1 MSKFLFFTLSLAFAM
16 PAIPC
21 TRAVYLGANNE
32 TITGRTMDWK
42 EDTGSNIWSFPRGM
56 KRDSRITGKSFEWTA
71 KYGSV
76 IAAAYDIAT
85 TDGINEKGL
94 VANILWLAES
104 EYPKEDKKKPAMAIS
119 IWAQYV
125 LDQFAT
131 VKEAVNELK
140 KEKFVVMTAKMPT
153 QDRLAT
159 LHLAISD
166 SSGDSAIFE
175 YVDGKLVIHHNKKY
189 QVMTNSPVFEKQLA
203 LEEYWKNIGGIN
215 QLPGTNRSA
224 DRFARA
230 SFYINAI
237 PKSSDIRIAQASVMS
252 VMRNVSVPYGITTK
266 DQPNISSTRWRTV
279 ADQKNLIY
287 FFDSALAPNTFWVNL
302 KDLDFSAKTGK
313 VLKLDLGPEQRT
325 IYSGN
330 VVKDLKESKPFVF
343 MGI

>member
-1 MSKFLFFTLSLAFAM
+1 
-16 PAIPC
+16 
-21 TRAVYLGANNE
+21 
-32 TITGRTMDWK
+32 
-42 EDTGSNIWSFPRGM
+42 
-56 KRDSRITGKSFEWTA
+56 
-71 KYGSV
+71 
-76 IAAAYDIAT
+76 
-85 TDGINEKGL
+85 
-94 VANILWLAES
+94 
-104 EYPKEDKKKPAMAIS
+104 
-119 IWAQYV
+119 
-125 LDQFAT
+125 
-131 VKEAVNELK
+131 
-140 KEKFVVMTAKMPT
+140 MTAKMPT

-330 VVKDLKESKPFVF
+330 VVKDLKESKPFIF